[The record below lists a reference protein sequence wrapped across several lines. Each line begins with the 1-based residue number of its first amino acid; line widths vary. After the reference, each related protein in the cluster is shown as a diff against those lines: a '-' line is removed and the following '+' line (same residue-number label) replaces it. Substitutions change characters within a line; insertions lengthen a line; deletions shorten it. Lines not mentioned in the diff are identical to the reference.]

1 MADNGASGNAG
12 GALPPPSIPYYEK
25 SRQHL
30 KELLAK
36 KRQLE
41 KQLVRAFPRHSAH
54 LSASASRSLRRTLAD
69 LTAHLHH
76 QALREDMI
84 YQKET
89 EYLENTPSGNIIT
102 GFDNYTKATTGAA
115 AQRRKAGLTESSRVF
130 SRSSISY
137 NANNA
142 PDAQT
147 PGSVTSGA
155 ASAAPTP
162 VSSSFKDSG
171 SNQATPTSATA
182 AKAAGATKTKKKATA
197 ANGVEDSET
206 DGKEAKKVRTSFS
219 AIKKS

>member
-12 GALPPPSIPYYEK
+12 GALPPPSMPYYEK

-41 KQLVRAFPRHSAH
+41 KQL
-54 LSASASRSLRRTLAD
+54 
-69 LTAHLHH
+69 
-76 QALREDMI
+76 ALREDMI

-115 AQRRKAGLTESSRVF
+115 AQRRKTGLTESSRVF

-142 PDAQT
+142 HAHGPVQPEAQT

-182 AKAAGATKTKKKATA
+182 AKAAGATKTKKKAAA

>member
-12 GALPPPSIPYYEK
+12 GPGDAPPSIPYYEK

-41 KQLVRAFPRHSAH
+41 KQLAV
-54 LSASASRSLRRTLAD
+54 
-69 LTAHLHH
+69 
-76 QALREDMI
+76 REDMI

-155 ASAAPTP
+155 ASHAPTP
-162 VSSSFKDSG
+162 VSSSFKDAG
-171 SNQATPTSATA
+171 SNQATPMSATA
-182 AKAAGATKTKKKATA
+182 TSKAGATKTKKKATA

-206 DGKEAKKVRTSFS
+206 DAKEAKKVRTSFS

>member
-12 GALPPPSIPYYEK
+12 GPGDAPPSIPYYEK

-41 KQLVRAFPRHSAH
+41 KQLAV
-54 LSASASRSLRRTLAD
+54 
-69 LTAHLHH
+69 
-76 QALREDMI
+76 REDMI

-155 ASAAPTP
+155 ASHAPTP
-162 VSSSFKDSG
+162 VSSSFKDTG
-171 SNQATPTSATA
+171 SNQATPMSATA
-182 AKAAGATKTKKKATA
+182 ASKAAGATKTKKKATA

-206 DGKEAKKVRTSFS
+206 DAKEAKKVRTSFS